1 MPGMNGTGPQGTGP
15 MTGRRMG
22 RCASAAGVAPQY
34 GRGMGKGFGHG
45 RGMGIGRSYGVQE
58 LTPEQHK
65 EMLAEQKAFLEKEL
79 AGINDQIEKL

>member
-1 MPGMNGTGPQGTGP
+1 MPGMNGTGPQFAGP

-22 RCASAAGVAPQY
+22 RCASAAGVAPHY
-34 GRGMGKGFGHG
+34 GYGMGRGHG
-45 RGMGIGRSYGVQE
+45 IGMGCRRLNEFQE

-65 EMLAEQKAFLEKEL
+65 EILEGRKSFLEKEL